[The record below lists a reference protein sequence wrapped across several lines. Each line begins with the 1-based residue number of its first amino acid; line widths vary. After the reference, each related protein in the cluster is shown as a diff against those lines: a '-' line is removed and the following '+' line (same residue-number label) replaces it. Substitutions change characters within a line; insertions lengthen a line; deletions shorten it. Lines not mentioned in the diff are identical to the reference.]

1 MAENDQKEV
10 RRPGRIWHR
19 VLIGLAVC
27 AALLI
32 IFHRPILLA
41 IGRQIVL
48 RYAARENLR
57 IDFRLE
63 GNPFSHLTVRN
74 FRALPTGASAI
85 ESIDIDQLYVD
96 YSLFGLARH
105 GFSHL
110 LEDVELRSAQVVL
123 NPARA
128 PPRKPHP
135 KQKLTLPSVFP
146 ERIRLTDVT
155 LVIRNKPDD
164 FIVEHVDLDLNPR
177 SPGDVR
183 IQRLQLPSGDSWS
196 RISGQASYASK
207 NLVLRDLVLS
217 DQEQVRL
224 LNVDASRIDNKTLG
238 FKLDCAIGGGQ
249 LSASAALTET
259 GSSLNAKINVAAQKI
274 ATESLNKFLFSPE
287 EPFSGRIERLA
298 VDGAGTIEC
307 SAYVEWIGV
316 AAD

>member
-1 MAENDQKEV
+1 VAENDQKEV

-32 IFHRPILLA
+32 IFHRPILVA
-41 IGRQIVL
+41 IGRQIVV

-105 GFSHL
+105 GLSHF

-128 PPRKPHP
+128 PPRKQHP
-135 KQKLTLPSVFP
+135 KEKLTLPSLFP
-146 ERIRLTDVT
+146 ERIRLTGVT
-155 LVIRNKPDD
+155 LVIRNRPND
-164 FIVEHVDLDLNPR
+164 FVVEHVDLDLNPR

-183 IQRLQLPSGDSWS
+183 IEKLQLPSGDSWS

-217 DQEQVRL
+217 DQRRSDSNSIARLAAAHYPRL
-224 LNVDASRIDNKTLG
+224 LR
-238 FKLDCAIGGGQ
+238 
-249 LSASAALTET
+249 
-259 GSSLNAKINVAAQKI
+259 
-274 ATESLNKFLFSPE
+274 
-287 EPFSGRIERLA
+287 
-298 VDGAGTIEC
+298 
-307 SAYVEWIGV
+307 
-316 AAD
+316 